1 MMLEIGKLTDAQ
13 YDLLSACFKNGF
25 TSIAISE
32 FAGIS
37 YERVKSERRRWRLCN
52 QINNLEVVI
61 KPTWNRTHPSN
72 SSKVFSY

>member
-1 MMLEIGKLTDAQ
+1 MLEIGKLTDAQ

-61 KPTWNRTHPSN
+61 KPTWNRAHPSN